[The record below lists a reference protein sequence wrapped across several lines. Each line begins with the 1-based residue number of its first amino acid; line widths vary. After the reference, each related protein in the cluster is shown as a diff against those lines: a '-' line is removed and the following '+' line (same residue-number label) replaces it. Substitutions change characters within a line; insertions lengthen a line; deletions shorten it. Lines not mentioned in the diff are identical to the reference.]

1 MSGIQ
6 EIIGRIRQEL
16 DGELRERVLKELAGQ
31 PRAWL
36 VDQLLTETLGPA
48 APAPAPRPGPGT
60 VEHPCLDVAALAELV
75 ERYRAL
81 TREGMEAEGLLIG
94 PPAKGGELIG
104 PERRSAAG
112 AELLHEAKD
121 MLHALLFG
129 TPDDGVYLNRVGR
142 ESLTITVPRAKAHS
156 IAFALRAAT
165 ETDAEGTWRAPASP
179 PHDDRAPNT
188 LLQVEYGEVTEE
200 LVGNGIAACLK
211 VINNLEINEHVLYA
225 RMESVE
231 PRGPVP
237 CGPLGDCGQGG
248 EGQGGEG

>member
-16 DGELRERVLKELAGQ
+16 DGELRERVRKELAGR

-36 VDQLLTETLGPA
+36 VDQLLGETLGPA
-48 APAPAPRPGPGT
+48 ASPSAPALRAPAGT
-60 VEHPCLDVAALAELV
+60 VGDPGLDVAALAELV

-129 TPDDGVYLNRVGR
+129 TPEDGVYLNRVGR
-142 ESLTITVPRAKAHS
+142 ELLTITVPRAKAHS

-165 ETDAEGTWRAPASP
+165 EIGAEGTWRAPAGP
-179 PHDDRAPNT
+179 PLDDRAPNT

-200 LVGNGIAACLK
+200 LVGNGIVACLK
-211 VINNLEINEHVLYA
+211 VINNLEINEQVLYA
-225 RMESVE
+225 RMESVDE
-231 PRGPVP
+231 VP
-237 CGPLGDCGQGG
+237 CGRRGDGG
-248 EGQGGEG
+248 